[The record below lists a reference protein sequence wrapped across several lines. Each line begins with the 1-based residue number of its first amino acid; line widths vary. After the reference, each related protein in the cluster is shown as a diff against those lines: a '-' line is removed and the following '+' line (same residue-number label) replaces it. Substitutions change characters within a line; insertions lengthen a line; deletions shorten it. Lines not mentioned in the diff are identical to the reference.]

1 MIISAGS
8 CRLYIEISH
17 SPKFRPRVLRN
28 AHIKGLTVL
37 TVYIMAGVFLKSIW
51 YKLLKKSRRDD
62 IIIEKPIQNN
72 TNLKEVT

>member
-1 MIISAGS
+1 
-8 CRLYIEISH
+8 
-17 SPKFRPRVLRN
+17 
-28 AHIKGLTVL
+28 
-37 TVYIMAGVFLKSIW
+37 MAGVFLKSIW